1 MTPVP
6 HCCCPQRSLDGFGG
20 KCASTVYAHLRV
32 YNPAFCSSSSISLPH
47 HNSTTLLSHQCEALQ
62 ACLSS
67 IHPSSIP
74 SDILIDASNKHF
86 QQRHPP
92 CVSPSPSASSLGSPP
107 SVPSRP
113 STRQPSLLT
122 RQARSNS
129 RPSRAIG
136 TSAATR
142 ITTAPTTKETAPLPV
157 LTVRCRPV
165 PTWTAT
171 NVGRASL
178 ARDR

>member
-1 MTPVP
+1 VPALCTPISEYIIQPSAP
-6 HCCCPQRSLDGFGG
+6 HPPFLFHTTTQRLFSPISARPFRL
-20 KCASTVYAHLRV
+20 VYH
-32 YNPAFCSSSSISLPH
+32 P
-47 HNSTTLLSHQCEALQ
+47 
-62 ACLSS
+62 S
-67 IHPSSIP
+67 IHQASHPTYSSTHP
-74 SDILIDASNKHF
+74 TSTSSNVIRHAF
-86 QQRHPP
+86 HHRRRHPHWDRRLR
-92 CVSPSPSASSLGSPP
+92 CRHG
-107 SVPSRP
+107 
-113 STRQPSLLT
+113 LLT